1 MEKETAAMKRSVVAV
16 ALVASLVGIP
26 AAAMAQSTK
35 PASKGSVEDRRGD
48 VGIGYT
54 FMHETGLSLPA
65 GFVLSDAFRF
75 RPNFDVVLE
84 TGYNHGSVLGVGM
97 SVLGVSGGVRGSY
110 GTRYGSGT
118 TAFGQVLMGMVR
130 GSASMLGQSASVNGF
145 NIQPGFG
152 VEVPLNSKWG
162 VRPQFDVMIE
172 HINGVWGNDM
182 RFGVSAVYKINNSSA
197 RK

>member
-1 MEKETAAMKRSVVAV
+1 MKRSVVAV

-26 AAAMAQSTK
+26 AAAMAQSTR

-54 FMHETGLSLPA
+54 FMHDTGLSLPA

-97 SVLGVSGGVRGSY
+97 NVFGLSGGVRMSQPMQSN
-110 GTRYGSGT
+110 GT
-118 TAFGQVLMGMVR
+118 AVFGQVLTGLVR
-130 GSASMLGQSASVNGF
+130 NSASLLGQTASVNGF
-145 NIQPGFG
+145 NVQPGFG
-152 VEVPLNSKWG
+152 VELPVNQRWG
-162 VRPQFDVMIE
+162 VRPQFDVMIQ
-172 HINGVWGNDM
+172 HAQGVWDSNM
-182 RFGVSAVYKINNSSA
+182 RFGVSAVYKINGSSV